1 MKVCYYMR
9 NLFIIVINIIVVVLV
24 CLRLLEYGEEY
35 VFGLFSVYVRLILIV
50 FWVEMGDKI
59 FIICV
64 KIGYFAVIIFYIK
77 VSEGRCCV
85 NECLYVSE

>member
-1 MKVCYYMR
+1 M
-9 NLFIIVINIIVVVLV
+9 
-24 CLRLLEYGEEY
+24 LEYGEEY

-77 VSEGRCCV
+77 VSEVDVVWMNVCMLV
-85 NECLYVSE
+85 NNS